1 MIMASNSE
9 FFKKVVEPQ
18 LKNAATAEQ
27 MLEVLNSAYD
37 LSEPLPTFTH
47 LAFRQGL
54 RSAVTMLNPEPKA

>member
-1 MIMASNSE
+1 MIMGSNND

-18 LKNAATAEQ
+18 LKNAETAEQ

-37 LSEPLPTFTH
+37 LSKPLPTITH

-54 RSAVTMLNPEPKA
+54 RSAVTMLNPDPKA